1 MILPTGNLYLL
12 SRSQMCTFDVTQK
25 MIKIKEKKEFTC
37 EKKSKCLFLSLK
49 NEPFRLFYDS
59 SPWC

>member
-12 SRSQMCTFDVTQK
+12 SRSQMRTFDVMQQ

-49 NEPFRLFYDS
+49 NEPFRLF
-59 SPWC
+59 

>member
-12 SRSQMCTFDVTQK
+12 SRSQMCTFDVRQQ

-37 EKKSKCLFLSLK
+37 EKKSKCLFLILK
-49 NEPFRLFYDS
+49 N
-59 SPWC
+59 

>member
-12 SRSQMCTFDVTQK
+12 LRSQMCTFDIRQQ

-37 EKKSKCLFLSLK
+37 EKESKCLFFSLK
-49 NEPFRLFYDS
+49 NEPFRLF
-59 SPWC
+59 